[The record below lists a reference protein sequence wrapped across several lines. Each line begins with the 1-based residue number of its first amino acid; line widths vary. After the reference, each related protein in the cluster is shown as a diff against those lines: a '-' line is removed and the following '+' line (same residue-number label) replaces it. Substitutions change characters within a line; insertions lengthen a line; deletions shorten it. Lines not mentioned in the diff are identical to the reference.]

1 MVEEGLN
8 LNGLLGNLLGGTVKT
23 QEVVAKVDM
32 VKRLLE
38 ENNINVTVSF
48 DKKPVEEK
56 VVVKEEVKKEVPK
69 KETPKKKEVKKE

>member
-1 MVEEGLN
+1 MAEEGLN

-23 QEVVAKVDM
+23 QEAVAKVDM

-38 ENNINVTVSF
+38 ENNISVVISF

-56 VVVKEEVKKEVPK
+56 VDHECREEEKEPIVPV
-69 KETPKKKEVKKE
+69 EE

>member
-38 ENNINVTVSF
+38 ENNINVTISF

-56 VVVKEEVKKEVPK
+56 VKEEEVKKEVPE
-69 KETPKKKEVKKE
+69 KEVPKKEVKKKE